1 MLQQPLVLLQ
11 DRDESFQLQ
20 LQDACVTQL
29 LQHPPCERVP
39 ATLRV
44 VALLR
49 DDRGEQ
55 SQDVMQLHV
64 LHRFACDATHAIP
77 SNDSQWPSDALP
89 QLQPSDQ

>member
-1 MLQQPLVLLQ
+1 MLQQPLVPLQ
-11 DRDESFQLQ
+11 GHDESFRLL
-20 LQDACVTQL
+20 LQDACATQL

-44 VALLR
+44 VALLH
-49 DDRGEQ
+49 DDHGEQ
-55 SQDVMQLHV
+55 NQDVTQLHAP
-64 LHRFACDATHAIP
+64 HRFACDATHAIP